1 MFIIAHPLPDAPKID
16 EIDSRGSWL
25 RLCHLNKASIAS
37 PPSERHVGGG
47 LDRRHPA
54 NAQRVQGVRG

>member
-16 EIDSRGSWL
+16 EIDCRGSWL
-25 RLCHLNKASIAS
+25 RLCHLNKVSIAS
-37 PPSERHVGGG
+37 PPLECHVGSG